1 MYEYKEIGETTSEF
15 SNRIKNKLKCK
26 KVCIIGKLDPMAQG
40 YTRILIDSETKLM
53 SKYLNSDKNYT
64 FSLVIGFS
72 TDTDDIMG
80 KIEKSMSSID
90 HVSSNELVDLIT
102 NEIHNYC
109 LCTIQKFHKFSAIKI
124 NKNGI
129 NTSLHSINNL
139 LDEDIPEKEVKV
151 YDLIQLNKY
160 TIINSIK
167 YKELIFER
175 LDKVNDKKTF
185 RIDEIK
191 NLYIFDNEISNIYMS
206 NEFNMI
212 SIDYNI
218 TVSSGFYI
226 RMIAN
231 HIKNKLNIP
240 VHIYNITRGILNN
253 LD

>member
-1 MYEYKEIGETTSEF
+1 MFEYKEIGETTSEF
-15 SNRIKNKLKCK
+15 SNRIKNKLNCK

-53 SKYLNSDKNYT
+53 NKYLNSDKNYT
-64 FSLVIGFS
+64 FSIVIGFS

-80 KIEKSMSSID
+80 KIEKINSFELVNSNKL
-90 HVSSNELVDLIT
+90 VNSNELVNLVT
-102 NEIHNYC
+102 NEIRNYC
-109 LCTIQKFHKFSAIKI
+109 LCTIQKFHRFSAIKI

-139 LDEDIPEKEVKV
+139 SDEDIPEKEIKV
-151 YDLIQLNKY
+151 YDLIQLNNY
-160 TIINSIK
+160 NIINSIK

-175 LDKVNDKKTF
+175 LNKVNDKKTF

-191 NLYIFDNEISNIYMS
+191 DLYMS
-206 NEFNMI
+206 NLLFDNKFNMI

-240 VHIYNITRGILNN
+240 VHIYNISRVGALH
-253 LD
+253 